1 MFPPVLHPGS
11 MLPRERKTATRSR
24 LNPQP
29 VHTSIVACR
38 GEGQG
43 YSTYARASDGAGIA
57 AEMLLTLPRPILL
70 RVHALF
76 VDPQSLNCS
85 MATSTALRSIALE
98 ASALR
103 RADLSQGT
111 ESCVVRC
118 ENTVNGEQFPA
129 TPYAAACFSTDSRL
143 SSAVIRGCSCADA
156 QCGTLACSC
165 ASSSAYDAHGRL
177 ISFEVP
183 GIVECSERCRCDA
196 LCCRNRVVSRGL
208 RVPLVVFKT
217 RDRGW
222 GVRSEWPLERG
233 EYVCEYAGAIISSE
247 EATAR
252 QAQGGHNYVMS
263 LREHLASGQV
273 FVTCIDPTDKGNVG
287 RYLNHSCDP
296 NLAIVL
302 VRAGSFV
309 PRAAFF
315 CTRPVPRGEE
325 LTFFYGDSASTHA
338 SSKPTPPEEL
348 QNKSNA
354 ASRRICRCGTK
365 RCMGFLPFDA

>member
-1 MFPPVLHPGS
+1 
-11 MLPRERKTATRSR
+11 MLNVPARATPREHAAPGEENSNTFTPQSTARS
-24 LNPQP
+24 
-29 VHTSIVACR
+29 HIHR

-76 VDPQSLNCS
+76 VDPQSLSRS

>member
-1 MFPPVLHPGS
+1 MPGG
-11 MLPRERKTATRSR
+11 
-24 LNPQP
+24 
-29 VHTSIVACR
+29 VVAR
-38 GEGQG
+38 APGT
-43 YSTYARASDGAGIA
+43 TYARASDGAGIA

-177 ISFEVP
+177 VSFEVP
-183 GIVECSERCRCDA
+183 GIFECSERCRCDA

-222 GVRSEWPLERG
+222 GVRTEWPLERG

-263 LREHLASGQV
+263 LREHLASGQIL
-273 FVTCIDPTDKGNVG
+273 VTCIDPTDKGNVG
-287 RYLNHSCDP
+287 RYFNHSCDP

-325 LTFFYGDSASTHA
+325 LTFFYGDNASSNA
-338 SSKPTPPEEL
+338 SSKPTPEEL
-348 QNKSNA
+348 QKSTA
-354 ASRRICRCGTK
+354 ASRRICRCGAK